1 MRTARWL
8 TLLLAG
14 CAGSSADAE
23 PDAATAPRDA
33 PVDRA
38 PVLPSPDVAP
48 TADASAD
55 DVAPAPDASPDV
67 AMATCA
73 GRRGAAGAGGVRSL
87 AMGAVT
93 RSYRV
98 YAGRRYD
105 PTRPAML
112 VINLHGFTSNALQQ
126 ELYANMP
133 ALADARG
140 FVVASPDGLDASWN
154 AGQCCGL
161 SMTRAVDD
169 VGFVR
174 ALIDAVSAEYC
185 VDPSRV
191 FATGLSNGG
200 FLSHRLACEL
210 SDRIAA
216 VAPVAG
222 VVGVP
227 TCTPARAV
235 PVFQFHGTLD
245 TLVPYQGGGLTGFAS
260 VADTMRGWAARDGC
274 GATSTEFLRRGLVH
288 CDRWGGCRD
297 GAEVQLCTVDG
308 GGHTWPG
315 AVPIPAFGL
324 TATDVSAS
332 EMMLDFFERHPMPR
346 R

>member
-1 MRTARWL
+1 VRT
-8 TLLLAG
+8 
-14 CAGSSADAE
+14 
-23 PDAATAPRDA
+23 
-33 PVDRA
+33 
-38 PVLPSPDVAP
+38 
-48 TADASAD
+48 
-55 DVAPAPDASPDV
+55 
-67 AMATCA
+67 
-73 GRRGAAGAGGVRSL
+73 L

-169 VGFVR
+169 VGFIR
-174 ALIDAVSAEYC
+174 SLIDAVSAEYC

-235 PVFQFHGTLD
+235 PVFQFGMFSETDLS
-245 TLVPYQGGGLTGFAS
+245 VFAGGGFKFGGRVHTNGSLFVAAQSNAS
-260 VADTMRGWAARDGC
+260 TAINITFSDRITAVREVVHRKLPLLDG
-274 GATSTEFLRRGLVH
+274 
-288 CDRWGGCRD
+288 
-297 GAEVQLCTVDG
+297 DG
-308 GGHTWPG
+308 GLIAIDRNGRI
-315 AVPIPAFGL
+315 V
-324 TATDVSAS
+324 
-332 EMMLDFFERHPMPR
+332 LDFNCSGMYRGYCGPDGILHTAIFR
-346 R
+346 